1 MPKQLHR
8 DKDAVRD
15 WMCEQLDLY
24 VSPPTKFV
32 IPKDLDAE
40 QLALAKYR
48 ALSEAR
54 SGDVEKLRQLVS
66 RLLGPEFAVFIHP
79 AKLKRGVK
87 EYPPL
92 PDLSWVI
99 VSLIKAIWRKH
110 YKKRRYR
117 RREDGYTDEE
127 IAAYYLGDSE
137 EHLRKNPLHRRKKKP
152 RAR

>member
-1 MPKQLHR
+1 MPRQLRR

-15 WMCEQLDLY
+15 WMCEQLDLV
-24 VSPPTKFV
+24 VSSPTKFA

-40 QLALAKYR
+40 QLALVKYR

-66 RLLGPEFAVFIHP
+66 RLLGPEFADFIQP

-110 YKKRRYR
+110 HKRRRYR

-127 IAAYYLGDSE
+127 IAAYYLGASE
-137 EHLRKNPLHRRKKKP
+137 EHLRKNPLRRRKKKP